1 MEETRMPWADLPVC
15 QPVDHKGNQHG
26 VLLMHGFTG
35 SPAHMRPLA
44 DGLIDKGYTVKSI
57 CLPGHGTSEAD
68 MAKATW
74 QQWLQAAKEAALSL
88 ISTCETVTVCGL
100 SMGGVLSLLLAEQMK
115 VDACVPISAPVDVQ
129 NRLLGLA
136 GIAAPLIPRIPWGS
150 HPERESLMDPAY
162 SYGYPGFPT
171 AKGADLNRLIKLA
184 KKNLFAI
191 ECPVLVVQSDADE
204 TIWLGSADYIL
215 DNISSQH
222 KWKLQLQEV
231 PHVCTIT
238 RETPAILEG
247 IVRVVE
253 HVAKAKAEKKNV
265 L

>member
-1 MEETRMPWADLPVC
+1 MEETRVSWADLPVC
-15 QPVDHKGNQHG
+15 QPVDHQGNEHG

-35 SPAHMRPLA
+35 SPAHMRRLA
-44 DGLIDKGYTVKSI
+44 DGLIEKGYTVKSI
-57 CLPGHGTSEAD
+57 LLPGHGTSEAD

-74 QQWLQAAKEAALSL
+74 QAWLQAAKEAALSL
-88 ISTCETVTVCGL
+88 INTCETVTVCGL
-100 SMGGVLSLLLAEQMK
+100 SMGGVLALLVAEQMK
-115 VDACVPISAPVDVQ
+115 VDACVPISAPMAVQ
-129 NRLLGLA
+129 NPFLGLA

-150 HPERESLMDPAY
+150 HPERQSQMDAEY

-191 ECPVLVVQSDADE
+191 ECPLLVVQSDADE

-222 KWKLQLQEV
+222 KWKLQLSGV

-238 RETPAILEG
+238 RETPAILDG

-253 HVAKAKAEKKNV
+253 HAARAKAEKKNV